1 MGMRCYFTGFL
12 LFYCICAAAAPAVT
26 GVSGVVATGNS
37 ITVSGSAFGTK
48 SPAGPALY
56 DSFDSAPTT
65 IASTSGGSTPEIRNF
80 PLAAYTWEYG
90 GGGAYTTRSYVRN
103 STAPLAGSTYHART
117 NFDSDSSWAQFLSLS
132 YTQSQVYLSFYYRVT
147 LTGAGSPRQ
156 SKAVIWYNGGTDIRY
171 FSTAYDNCE
180 TGGYRQHVAGLIDYD
195 LGVEG
200 LDCVGSWCRF
210 ENFVVDSA
218 SSAGK
223 WHSEIHRSNGTLD
236 TNKRNSQITQ
246 TLGTPNQIT
255 IGGAYYD
262 MCAASN
268 TGTVDVDNVVVD
280 TTPQRVEVCSGSTWA
295 NRGNCDYQPATS
307 WSSSSVTASARVGR
321 WSNGATVYVY
331 VVDSNNDGN
340 TTGYA
345 VTLGAASD
353 TTAPTAPTIFG
364 AESSSTST
372 IALSWIPG
380 TDAVGPVTTDIERCN
395 GWGCA
400 TYASITNTS
409 ASNYTDTGLTPG
421 QIYHYRIRSRDGA
434 GNVSAYVATH
444 FNPLPLIPAFPSAE
458 GAGVAAI
465 GGRGGA
471 ICRVTNLNDSGAG
484 SLRACTTASGPRTVV
499 FAVAGTIN
507 LQSVLPINNPYI
519 TIAGQTAPGG
529 GITVSAKSGYFDVIG
544 MNTHNIIIR
553 YIRFARGY
561 YLNPPDETGDTIS
574 MFGPANNIVIDH
586 VSARWANDGNLD
598 IWRDDINEKTNNI
611 SISNSIFSEPL
622 GDQKNINFGANNNA
636 SETMKNIDMH
646 RNYLYGYARNPL
658 VTVKSFRFTNNLVY
672 NYVWEGLNT
681 GGGMSLDAI
690 GNKFKAGPA
699 YPSAR
704 LPFRVFPM
712 GGLTTPLG
720 SPSIY
725 VSGNVGPVTTD
736 PAIDNW
742 PLISN
747 SDGPGLGQNGLL
759 GTQYRRT
766 TPLPTLPWPVTVEPA
781 TQIESTL
788 LPNVGAS
795 RRLDCLG
802 DWVGNRDTV
811 DTRVLDNYANGT
823 GAFPTDEA
831 SVGGLP
837 VLDAGTACADTDAD
851 GMPDAWESAQGLNQN
866 SAADAVSV
874 HASGYTEIERY
885 INGLSPKPALSGI
898 SPVAPRPASTIST
911 DIQVTSDRAAT
922 CRYSK
927 SNTLPFSGMTPF
939 SSTGST
945 AHSST
950 VTVEAGGSYRY
961 YIKCLSAMGEM
972 SDAGVAAFSV
982 EPMPVRQRRGW
993 R

>member
-1 MGMRCYFTGFL
+1 MIGRALALFL
-12 LFYCICAAAAPAVT
+12 VWVALCPALASAVPAISAVT
-26 GVSGVVATGNS
+26 GPVTDGQSF
-37 ITVSGSAFGTK
+37 TVSGSGFESK
-48 SPAGPALY
+48 STAGPALF
-56 DSFDSAPTT
+56 DSFDSAPAT

-90 GGGAYTTRSYVRN
+90 GGGAYTTRSYTRN
-103 STAPLAGSTYHART
+103 ATSPLAGSTYHART
-117 NFDSDSSWAQFLSLS
+117 NFDSDTSWAQFLSLD
-132 YTQSQVYLSFYYRVT
+132 YAQPQVYLSFYYRVT
-147 LTGAGSPRQ
+147 LTGAGLPRQ

-171 FSTAYDNCE
+171 FSTAYNNCE
-180 TGGYRQHVAGLIDYD
+180 TGGYRQHVSGLTDYY

-246 TLGTPNQIT
+246 PLGTPNQIT

-586 VSARWANDGNLD
+586 VSARWANDGNID

-636 SETMKNIDMH
+636 SETIKNIDMH
-646 RNYLYGYARNPL
+646 RNYLYGYERNPL

-831 SVGGLP
+831 TVGGLP

-851 GMPDAWESAQGLNQN
+851 GMPDAWESAQGLNLN

-885 INGLSPKPALSGI
+885 INGLSPKPALSAI

-961 YIKCLSAMGEM
+961 YICLLYTSP
-972 SDAGVAAFSV
+972 SPRD
-982 EPMPVRQRRGW
+982 
-993 R
+993 